1 MTEVEGGALQPDD
14 GRQPIA
20 LWIPQAISLAHLT
33 FTHKW
38 TGIENQETV
47 VRQDVGEPPRYN
59 RFHTWILNEMKCA
72 DR

>member
-1 MTEVEGGALQPDD
+1 MVEPAQPDD

-38 TGIENQETV
+38 SSSSNLGLRIEKQ
-47 VRQDVGEPPRYN
+47 
-59 RFHTWILNEMKCA
+59 L
-72 DR
+72 